1 MGRKKQVKPSSS
13 CSAPAAA
20 VGVKAAFPSASSL
33 SHGSP
38 NKEAKK
44 AAEMEAIKLDCDRAF
59 DAFRRGNHHKAL
71 KLMKKFCSSYPNS
84 GFVHTLQG
92 TMYYQ
97 LALTIA
103 DSSTKLQY
111 LKTAADSASRATL
124 LSPEKM
130 DSAHFFAHL
139 LYLTSEKNDGYQE
152 VVRECERALS
162 IPMEKA
168 SLLVGRNQLEGSILM
183 AQISE
188 LQEGLR
194 SLIGMSNETMN
205 NGVHL
210 DLEAKFM
217 LVPFSDLLKESKLL
231 SLKYSEDGM
240 ELKDL
245 EEREKEI
252 EAKIQKTKLLENLR
266 VLPEWQT
273 EEASLQNYLK
283 DGVPE
288 SSSRSSYKQE
298 KIKRVSN
305 LKKMKES
312 ARMMPYV
319 VMYWDSIS
327 FDQKRRL
334 LNVRIGDLIEYFG
347 SNEYVEEALIFC
359 EAMSF
364 AKDNKS
370 WKFLGCCFCSQR
382 FKELIP
388 YLKHLEVQHLRNVKV
403 LAPEMMSMLPL
414 ELNSYWVDML
424 LKDRWKPVDTSAAL
438 KMIESGPKGE
448 LSCTVGGDRE
458 SHGGEVGGDQNIK
471 EVDGEKGHNYL
482 SERLLKVL
490 IKYSLEKLQTLVP
503 ELEPLIQ
510 GLDQTPLCLCFLQ
523 VPQLKY
529 VYNYLEDLVRLCRLD
544 FRSEKDGSVAETPR
558 GGFDIKHR
566 IGLSS
571 ESVSLLLDKHSN
583 RGAVDFFTYH
593 DNIAD
598 DASSVAFTVDNLED
612 DALPGS
618 DSLAAWIFGGP
629 SNEQQLTSWAR
640 ALQEKKHQAIDI
652 LSILEKEFPE
662 YKSLCDSKC
671 IHLRQEEAFQAVE
684 NILAE
689 EFTKRRENLEF
700 VPQGYEVLLK
710 KRQEELARTSNDVF
724 GSDAAEFTFISKV
737 LKEVEALSLG
747 VAGGT
752 SHLSD
757 QESAQEDESETFE
770 DLLEQDS
777 LLEMAVQ
784 DQKEEVSLKLCEIDT
799 SLMRCVGVMRNLES
813 KLGKISVIDYRSILW
828 VILTSFLRDHLE
840 DLARKYATEK
850 SDAVGR
856 ALLLEAAL
864 DTQKNINTAD
874 DNTKKTQKKSKKKKK
889 NKSSR
894 DAKDSKAT
902 GGIKQ
907 LLISDSPKSETAAA
921 LKQQEE
927 ESRPHE
933 LELQAQETRL
943 EEQYQGTELDEQV
956 SPHSVN
962 QNVELK
968 QLGEE
973 YRRNELE
980 LQAQETQLEEQY
992 RGAELDEQV
1001 SLHSD
1006 NQNEELKEQEE
1017 ESRRNELELQAQETE
1032 LEEQYRG
1039 AELDE
1044 QVSLHSDNQNEELKE
1059 QEEESRRNE
1068 LELQAQERKLGEQNR
1083 GVELAEQVSP
1093 HSDNQNV
1100 ELKQQKEES
1109 RRLVLELRANVRKL
1123 LEILEDQR
1131 QIESGGRQ
1139 KQLTGQSRNA
1149 KLDEQVSPFSDY
1161 QNVELKQLKEESRR
1175 LELELRAQE
1184 RKLEE
1189 QNRGLEL
1196 DEQVSPHPDNQNVE
1210 LKQQEEE
1217 LELRAQE
1224 RELEEQIRGSE
1235 LDEQVSPHSDNEN
1248 VELKQQKEESR
1259 RLEQSGSAELDE
1271 QVHPRKFTR
1280 RTDMLPDSNSSI
1292 SSSNKE
1298 KPHPDLSVGEY
1309 EEPKVLSGLPGG
1321 RTSEDSVLSP
1331 DQRGSQCTFDD
1342 MNASDVHG
1350 TSLKKSLA
1358 QYDCF
1363 LDVIITQSLWHLR
1376 WFRFELQRR
1385 RKIPHAHAGNPC
1397 VFCSLCNTF
1406 TVLSLSPVC
1415 WKKNVVAPCLAKMA
1429 LSDLYP
1435 DNIFFQEAQTN
1446 DVISILVGI
1455 FDCLHQSFSA
1465 PGEKYS
1471 GENWDCTSDE
1481 CLAHTIIGMNLLER
1495 ISCCYCGLES
1505 NEQFTSFLR
1514 MDTYMDSS
1522 FDKLLKLVNASSLF
1536 PCDPEAGGCGK
1547 LNPTQHFL
1555 SSPPHVFI
1563 TVIDRK
1569 NGHERV
1575 ADISTTLAALSTKID
1590 LGILYEGLD
1599 EGNAHYLV
1607 SLVCFTGKNYRCFA
1621 YRHEVE
1627 KWIMHDDE
1635 ECKVIGCWNDVITV
1649 CRTRNLQPLILF
1661 FEDEMQIFKGTSL
1674 LFHYRTGIV
1683 VVRDIVRGRKHFVLL
1698 AKFVPLWEK
1707 KERKLE
1713 NLLSSC

>member
-1 MGRKKQVKPSSS
+1 MGRKKRVKPSSS

-162 IPMEKA
+162 IPVEKA

-471 EVDGEKGHNYL
+471 EVDGEKGLPDAFPFDHNWPLSYDSERAGILSKIHIMFKLFFRHNYL

-523 VPQLKY
+523 VPQLRY
-529 VYNYLEDLVRLCRLD
+529 VYSYLEDLVRLCRLD

-593 DNIAD
+593 DNISA

-737 LKEVEALSLG
+737 LKEVEALSLR

-757 QESAQEDESETFE
+757 QESDQEDESKTFE

-784 DQKEEVSLKLCEIDT
+784 DQKEEVSLK
-799 SLMRCVGVMRNLES
+799 VGVPTFL
-813 KLGKISVIDYRSILW
+813 ILIYNEKCQ
-828 VILTSFLRDHLE
+828 ILPKF
-840 DLARKYATEK
+840 
-850 SDAVGR
+850 
-856 ALLLEAAL
+856 
-864 DTQKNINTAD
+864 INYSMNCT
-874 DNTKKTQKKSKKKKK
+874 
-889 NKSSR
+889 
-894 DAKDSKAT
+894 
-902 GGIKQ
+902 
-907 LLISDSPKSETAAA
+907 
-921 LKQQEE
+921 
-927 ESRPHE
+927 
-933 LELQAQETRL
+933 
-943 EEQYQGTELDEQV
+943 
-956 SPHSVN
+956 
-962 QNVELK
+962 
-968 QLGEE
+968 
-973 YRRNELE
+973 
-980 LQAQETQLEEQY
+980 
-992 RGAELDEQV
+992 
-1001 SLHSD
+1001 
-1006 NQNEELKEQEE
+1006 
-1017 ESRRNELELQAQETE
+1017 
-1032 LEEQYRG
+1032 
-1039 AELDE
+1039 
-1044 QVSLHSDNQNEELKE
+1044 
-1059 QEEESRRNE
+1059 
-1068 LELQAQERKLGEQNR
+1068 
-1083 GVELAEQVSP
+1083 
-1093 HSDNQNV
+1093 
-1100 ELKQQKEES
+1100 
-1109 RRLVLELRANVRKL
+1109 
-1123 LEILEDQR
+1123 
-1131 QIESGGRQ
+1131 
-1139 KQLTGQSRNA
+1139 
-1149 KLDEQVSPFSDY
+1149 FSC
-1161 QNVELKQLKEESRR
+1161 
-1175 LELELRAQE
+1175 A
-1184 RKLEE
+1184 
-1189 QNRGLEL
+1189 
-1196 DEQVSPHPDNQNVE
+1196 
-1210 LKQQEEE
+1210 
-1217 LELRAQE
+1217 
-1224 RELEEQIRGSE
+1224 
-1235 LDEQVSPHSDNEN
+1235 
-1248 VELKQQKEESR
+1248 
-1259 RLEQSGSAELDE
+1259 
-1271 QVHPRKFTR
+1271 
-1280 RTDMLPDSNSSI
+1280 
-1292 SSSNKE
+1292 
-1298 KPHPDLSVGEY
+1298 
-1309 EEPKVLSGLPGG
+1309 GLPGG

-1385 RKIPHAHAGNPC
+1385 REIPHAHAGNPC

-1415 WKKNVVAPCLAKMA
+1415 WKKDVVAPCLAKMA

-1455 FDCLHQSFSA
+1455 FECLHQSFSA

-1505 NEQFTSFLR
+1505 GNEQFTSFLR

-1563 TVIDRK
+1563 TGMWQ
-1569 NGHERV
+1569 NGHERG

-1599 EGNAHYLV
+1599 EGNTHYLI

-1627 KWIMHDDE
+1627 KWIMLDDE

-1661 FEDEMQIFKGTSL
+1661 FEDEMQIF
-1674 LFHYRTGIV
+1674 
-1683 VVRDIVRGRKHFVLL
+1683 
-1698 AKFVPLWEK
+1698 
-1707 KERKLE
+1707 
-1713 NLLSSC
+1713 

>member
-1 MGRKKQVKPSSS
+1 MGRKKRVKPSSS

-162 IPMEKA
+162 IPVEKA

-471 EVDGEKGHNYL
+471 EVDGEKGLPDAFPFDHNWPLSYDSERAGILSKIHIMFKLFFRHNYL

-523 VPQLKY
+523 VPQLRY
-529 VYNYLEDLVRLCRLD
+529 VYSYLEDLVRLCRLD

-593 DNIAD
+593 DNISA

-737 LKEVEALSLG
+737 LKEVEALSLR

-757 QESAQEDESETFE
+757 QESDQEDESKTFE

-784 DQKEEVSLKLCEIDT
+784 DQKEEVSLK
-799 SLMRCVGVMRNLES
+799 
-813 KLGKISVIDYRSILW
+813 
-828 VILTSFLRDHLE
+828 
-840 DLARKYATEK
+840 
-850 SDAVGR
+850 
-856 ALLLEAAL
+856 
-864 DTQKNINTAD
+864 
-874 DNTKKTQKKSKKKKK
+874 
-889 NKSSR
+889 
-894 DAKDSKAT
+894 AT

-907 LLISDSPKSETAAA
+907 LLISDSPKSETAAG

-973 YRRNELE
+973 SRRNELE

-1017 ESRRNELELQAQETE
+1017 ESRRNELELQAQETQ

-1083 GVELAEQVSP
+1083 GVELDEQVSP

-1363 LDVIITQSLWHLR
+1363 LDVIITSLWHLR

-1385 RKIPHAHAGNPC
+1385 REIPHAHAGNPC

-1415 WKKNVVAPCLAKMA
+1415 WKKDVVAPCLAKMA

-1455 FDCLHQSFSA
+1455 FECLHQSFSA

-1505 NEQFTSFLR
+1505 GNEQFTSFLR
-1514 MDTYMDSS
+1514 MVDESKLRRMKDTYMDSS

-1569 NGHERV
+1569 NGHERG

-1599 EGNAHYLV
+1599 EGNTHYLI

-1627 KWIMHDDE
+1627 KWIMLDDE

-1661 FEDEMQIFKGTSL
+1661 FEDEMQIF
-1674 LFHYRTGIV
+1674 
-1683 VVRDIVRGRKHFVLL
+1683 
-1698 AKFVPLWEK
+1698 
-1707 KERKLE
+1707 
-1713 NLLSSC
+1713 

>member
-1 MGRKKQVKPSSS
+1 
-13 CSAPAAA
+13 
-20 VGVKAAFPSASSL
+20 
-33 SHGSP
+33 
-38 NKEAKK
+38 
-44 AAEMEAIKLDCDRAF
+44 
-59 DAFRRGNHHKAL
+59 
-71 KLMKKFCSSYPNS
+71 
-84 GFVHTLQG
+84 
-92 TMYYQ
+92 MYYQ

-162 IPMEKA
+162 IPLEKA

-252 EAKIQKTKLLENLR
+252 EAKIQKIKLLENLR

-288 SSSRSSYKQE
+288 S
-298 KIKRVSN
+298 
-305 LKKMKES
+305 
-312 ARMMPYV
+312 
-319 VMYWDSIS
+319 
-327 FDQKRRL
+327 
-334 LNVRIGDLIEYFG
+334 
-347 SNEYVEEALIFC
+347 
-359 EAMSF
+359 
-364 AKDNKS
+364 
-370 WKFLGCCFCSQR
+370 QR

-388 YLKHLEVQHLRNVKV
+388 YLKHLEVQHPGNVKV

-448 LSCTVGGDRE
+448 LFVLFGGDRE

-471 EVDGEKGHNYL
+471 EVDGEKGLPDAFPFDHNWPLSYDSERAGILSKIHIMFKLFFRHNYL

-490 IKYSLEKLQTLVP
+490 IK
-503 ELEPLIQ
+503 
-510 GLDQTPLCLCFLQ
+510 
-523 VPQLKY
+523 
-529 VYNYLEDLVRLCRLD
+529 
-544 FRSEKDGSVAETPR
+544 
-558 GGFDIKHR
+558 
-566 IGLSS
+566 
-571 ESVSLLLDKHSN
+571 
-583 RGAVDFFTYH
+583 GAVDFFTYH

-629 SNEQQLTSWAR
+629 SNEQQLTSWA
-640 ALQEKKHQAIDI
+640 Q
-652 LSILEKEFPE
+652 
-662 YKSLCDSKC
+662 
-671 IHLRQEEAFQAVE
+671 EAFQAVE

-710 KRQEELARTSNDVF
+710 KRQEELARTSNDVL

-737 LKEVEALSLG
+737 LKEVEALSLR

-752 SHLSD
+752 SDLSD
-757 QESAQEDESETFE
+757 QESDQEDESKTFE

-799 SLMRCVGVMRNLES
+799 SLMRCVGVMRNLQS

-973 YRRNELE
+973 SRRNELE

-1017 ESRRNELELQAQETE
+1017 ESRRNELELQAQETQLE
-1032 LEEQYRG
+1032 EQYRGAELDEQVSLHSDNQNEELKEQEEESRRNELELQAQETQLEEQYRGAELDEQVSLHSDNQNEELKEQEEESRRNELELQAQETQLEEQYRG

-1083 GVELAEQVSP
+1083 GVELDEQVSP

-1131 QIESGGRQ
+1131 QIESG
-1139 KQLTGQSRNA
+1139 
-1149 KLDEQVSPFSDY
+1149 DY

-1189 QNRGLEL
+1189 HNRGLEL

-1224 RELEEQIRGSE
+1224 RELEEQIR
-1235 LDEQVSPHSDNEN
+1235 
-1248 VELKQQKEESR
+1248 EESR

-1309 EEPKVLSGLPGG
+1309 EEPKVLSGAPLNTLDNLVLKHFGQFGGEHRVPWIPFLPWKRLPGG

-1363 LDVIITQSLWHLR
+1363 LDVIITSLWHLR

-1385 RKIPHAHAGNPC
+1385 REIPHAHAGNPC

-1415 WKKNVVAPCLAKMA
+1415 WKKDVVAPCLARW
-1429 LSDLYP
+1429 LWSDLYP
-1435 DNIFFQEAQTN
+1435 DNIFFQE
-1446 DVISILVGI
+1446 D
-1455 FDCLHQSFSA
+1455 
-1465 PGEKYS
+1465 
-1471 GENWDCTSDE
+1471 
-1481 CLAHTIIGMNLLER
+1481 M
-1495 ISCCYCGLES
+1495 
-1505 NEQFTSFLR
+1505 
-1514 MDTYMDSS
+1514 YMDSS

-1536 PCDPEAGGCGK
+1536 PCDREAGGCGK

-1569 NGHERV
+1569 NGHERG
-1575 ADISTTLAALSTKID
+1575 ADISTTMAALSTKID

-1599 EGNAHYLV
+1599 EGNTHYLI
-1607 SLVCFTGKNYRCFA
+1607 SLRPPLT
-1621 YRHEVE
+1621 
-1627 KWIMHDDE
+1627 
-1635 ECKVIGCWNDVITV
+1635 
-1649 CRTRNLQPLILF
+1649 CR
-1661 FEDEMQIFKGTSL
+1661 
-1674 LFHYRTGIV
+1674 
-1683 VVRDIVRGRKHFVLL
+1683 FVLL
-1698 AKFVPLWEK
+1698 GKIIGALLTVTRLKNGLCLMMKNVRSLVVGTMLLPFAEQGIY
-1707 KERKLE
+1707 
-1713 NLLSSC
+1713 NL

>member
-1 MGRKKQVKPSSS
+1 MGRKKRVKPSSS

-162 IPMEKA
+162 IPVEKA

-471 EVDGEKGHNYL
+471 EVDGEKGLPDAFPFDHNWPLSYDSERAGILSKIHIMFKLFFRHNYL

-523 VPQLKY
+523 VPQLRY
-529 VYNYLEDLVRLCRLD
+529 VYSYLEDLVRLCRLD

-593 DNIAD
+593 DNISA

-737 LKEVEALSLG
+737 LKEVEALSLR

-757 QESAQEDESETFE
+757 QESDQEDESKTFE

-799 SLMRCVGVMRNLES
+799 SLMRCVGVMRNLQS

-828 VILTSFLRDHLE
+828 DHLE

-907 LLISDSPKSETAAA
+907 LLISDSPKSETAAG

-973 YRRNELE
+973 SRRNELE

-1017 ESRRNELELQAQETE
+1017 ESRRNELELQAQETQ

-1083 GVELAEQVSP
+1083 GVELDEQVSP

-1363 LDVIITQSLWHLR
+1363 LDVIITSLWHLR

-1385 RKIPHAHAGNPC
+1385 REIPHAHAGNPC

-1415 WKKNVVAPCLAKMA
+1415 WKKDVVAPCLAKMA

-1455 FDCLHQSFSA
+1455 FECLHQSFSA

-1505 NEQFTSFLR
+1505 GNEQFTSFLR
-1514 MDTYMDSS
+1514 MVDESKLRRMKDTYMDSS

-1569 NGHERV
+1569 NGHERG

-1599 EGNAHYLV
+1599 EGNTHYLI

-1627 KWIMHDDE
+1627 KWIMLDDE

-1661 FEDEMQIFKGTSL
+1661 FEDEMQIF
-1674 LFHYRTGIV
+1674 
-1683 VVRDIVRGRKHFVLL
+1683 
-1698 AKFVPLWEK
+1698 
-1707 KERKLE
+1707 
-1713 NLLSSC
+1713 

>member
-1 MGRKKQVKPSSS
+1 MGRKKRVKPSSS

-162 IPMEKA
+162 IPVEKA

-471 EVDGEKGHNYL
+471 EVDGEKGLPDAFPFDHNWPLSYDSERAGILSKIHIMFKLFFRHNYL

-523 VPQLKY
+523 VPQLRY
-529 VYNYLEDLVRLCRLD
+529 VYSYLEDLVRLCRLD

-593 DNIAD
+593 DNISA

-737 LKEVEALSLG
+737 LKEVEALSLR

-757 QESAQEDESETFE
+757 QESDQEDESKTFE

-799 SLMRCVGVMRNLES
+799 SLMRCVGVMRNLQS

-907 LLISDSPKSETAAA
+907 LLISDSPKSETAAG

-943 EEQYQGTELDEQV
+943 EEQYQ
-956 SPHSVN
+956 
-962 QNVELK
+962 
-968 QLGEE
+968 
-973 YRRNELE
+973 
-980 LQAQETQLEEQY
+980 
-992 RGAELDEQV
+992 
-1001 SLHSD
+1001 
-1006 NQNEELKEQEE
+1006 
-1017 ESRRNELELQAQETE
+1017 
-1032 LEEQYRG
+1032 
-1039 AELDE
+1039 
-1044 QVSLHSDNQNEELKE
+1044 
-1059 QEEESRRNE
+1059 
-1068 LELQAQERKLGEQNR
+1068 
-1083 GVELAEQVSP
+1083 
-1093 HSDNQNV
+1093 
-1100 ELKQQKEES
+1100 
-1109 RRLVLELRANVRKL
+1109 
-1123 LEILEDQR
+1123 
-1131 QIESGGRQ
+1131 
-1139 KQLTGQSRNA
+1139 
-1149 KLDEQVSPFSDY
+1149 
-1161 QNVELKQLKEESRR
+1161 
-1175 LELELRAQE
+1175 
-1184 RKLEE
+1184 
-1189 QNRGLEL
+1189 
-1196 DEQVSPHPDNQNVE
+1196 
-1210 LKQQEEE
+1210 
-1217 LELRAQE
+1217 
-1224 RELEEQIRGSE
+1224 
-1235 LDEQVSPHSDNEN
+1235 
-1248 VELKQQKEESR
+1248 
-1259 RLEQSGSAELDE
+1259 
-1271 QVHPRKFTR
+1271 
-1280 RTDMLPDSNSSI
+1280 
-1292 SSSNKE
+1292 
-1298 KPHPDLSVGEY
+1298 
-1309 EEPKVLSGLPGG
+1309 GLPGG

-1363 LDVIITQSLWHLR
+1363 LDVIITSLWHLR

-1385 RKIPHAHAGNPC
+1385 REIPHAHAGNPC

-1415 WKKNVVAPCLAKMA
+1415 WKKDVVAPCLAKMA

-1455 FDCLHQSFSA
+1455 FECLHQSFSA

-1505 NEQFTSFLR
+1505 GNEQFTSFLR
-1514 MDTYMDSS
+1514 MVDESKLRRMKDTYMDSS

-1569 NGHERV
+1569 NGHERG

-1599 EGNAHYLV
+1599 EGNTHYLI

-1627 KWIMHDDE
+1627 KWIMLDDE

-1661 FEDEMQIFKGTSL
+1661 FEDEMQIF
-1674 LFHYRTGIV
+1674 
-1683 VVRDIVRGRKHFVLL
+1683 
-1698 AKFVPLWEK
+1698 
-1707 KERKLE
+1707 
-1713 NLLSSC
+1713 